1 MGYFFFLEGEDSK
14 RICDCSIF
22 KLIGINLIRQSA
34 LLCMEF
40 PPAGAEQEYVER
52 VKLSSILSFM
62 LLTLHLLPLVTFLTD
77 QNLFYT

>member
-52 VKLSSILSFM
+52 VKLSLGALKHSFIHAAY
-62 LLTLHLLPLVTFLTD
+62 LASPPFGHFS
-77 QNLFYT
+77 N

>member
-40 PPAGAEQEYVER
+40 PPVGAKKQEYVER
-52 VKLSSILSFM
+52 VKLSLGALKHSFIHC
-62 LLTLHLLPLVTFLTD
+62 LAFFASPSFGHFS
-77 QNLFYT
+77 N